1 MKNIKIIC
9 VSLILLMLSG
19 VGVMAVTTQR
29 ESVKITLANGYEMTV
44 LTSKTKVAEILADNG
59 IILTEEEKVNP
70 GLEENLTEGK
80 NISITSKSA
89 QEIQVA
95 KISEEGVQV
104 SIDDLLKNYAPITEK
119 ILVEQVAIPFETVT
133 KDSSNGSED
142 TKNKVLQQGED
153 GIKEVT
159 YKVKY
164 QNSAEIE
171 RTVLSEKVIK
181 EPVNKIVQV
190 QKKAT
195 TRATTTSRASTET
208 TTSTTASAGKS
219 IGVYKITGYCS
230 CSKCCGKA
238 TGRTASGTIATA
250 GRTVAASSA
259 LPYGTKVNINGHT
272 YTVEDRGG
280 AIKGNK
286 IDIYFSSH
294 AQALA
299 WGVKYLP
306 VEVIK

>member
-1 MKNIKIIC
+1 MKKIKIIC

-19 VGVMAVTTQR
+19 VGVLAVTTQR
-29 ESVKITLANGYEMTV
+29 KSVKISLANGYEMTV
-44 LTSKTKVAEILADNG
+44 LTSKTKVSEILSENG
-59 IILTEEEKVNP
+59 IILTEDEKVIP
-70 GLEENLTEGK
+70 GLDEDVIEGK
-80 NISITSKSA
+80 TIEITNKST
-89 QEIQVA
+89 QEVQVA
-95 KISEEGVQV
+95 KISEEGANA
-104 SIDDLLKNYAPITEK
+104 SLDDLLKNYAPITEK
-119 ILVEQVAIPFETVT
+119 IIVEQVAIPFETIT
-133 KDSSNGSED
+133 KNSSNGSEE

-164 QNSAEIE
+164 QNDAEIE
-171 RTVLSEKVIK
+171 RKVLSEVVVK

-195 TRATTTSRASTET
+195 SRAI
-208 TTSTTASAGKS
+208 TTARESSAESSNATASSGRS
-219 IGVYKITGYCS
+219 VGVYKITGYCA

-238 TGRTASGTIATA
+238 TGRTSSGTIATA
-250 GRTVAASSA
+250 GRTIAASSA

-286 IDIYFSSH
+286 IDIFFSSH

-306 VEVIK
+306 VEIVN

>member
-1 MKNIKIIC
+1 MKNVKIIC
-9 VSLILLMLSG
+9 VSLILLLLSG

-29 ESVKITLANGYEMTV
+29 NNVKISLANGYEMTV
-44 LTSKTKVAEILADNG
+44 LTSKTKVSDILAENG
-59 IILTEEEKVNP
+59 IIIAEDEKVTP
-70 GLEENLTEGK
+70 SIDEELTEGK
-80 NISITSKSA
+80 TISITNKSEKEV
-89 QEIQVA
+89 QIA
-95 KISEEGVQV
+95 KISEEGIEV
-104 SIDDLLKNYAPITEK
+104 SLDDLLKNYSPITEK
-119 ILVEQVAIPFETVT
+119 IVVEQVAIPFETIT
-133 KDSSNGSED
+133 KDSSDGSED
-142 TKNKVLQQGED
+142 TKNKVLQQGID

-164 QNSAEIE
+164 QNNKEIE
-171 RTVLSEKVIK
+171 RTVLSEVIIK
-181 EPVNKIVQV
+181 EPVNKIVKV

-195 TRATTTSRASTET
+195 SRATTVARNT
-208 TTSTTASAGKS
+208 TTEATHNATPGKS

-230 CSKCCGKA
+230 CARCCGKA

-250 GRTVAASSA
+250 GRTVAASAA

-306 VEVIK
+306 VEVVN

>member
-29 ESVKITLANGYEMTV
+29 NNVKITLSNGYEMTV
-44 LTSKTKVAEILADNG
+44 LTDKTRVADILNENG
-59 IILTEEEKVNP
+59 IIVAEDEKVTPSEDEELTENK
-70 GLEENLTEGK
+70 T
-80 NISITSKSA
+80 IAITSKSA
-89 QEIQVA
+89 QEVQVA
-95 KISEEGVQV
+95 KISEQGNEV
-104 SIDDLLKNYAPITEK
+104 SIEELLKNYSPITEK
-119 ILVEQVAIPFETVT
+119 IVVEQVAIPFETIT

-159 YKVKY
+159 YKIKY
-164 QNSAEIE
+164 QNDTEIE
-171 RTVLSEKVIK
+171 RTVISETVIK
-181 EPVNKIVQV
+181 EPVDKIVQV
-190 QKKAT
+190 KKNT
-195 TRATTTSRASTET
+195 TSRATTTSRANASTNTET
-208 TTSTTASAGKS
+208 TAKAGKS
-219 IGVYKITGYCS
+219 AGVYKITGYCS
-230 CSKCCGKA
+230 CSKCCGKS
-238 TGRTASGTIATA
+238 TGRTSSGTIATA
-250 GRTVAASSA
+250 GRTIAASAA

-306 VEVIK
+306 VEIVN

>member
-1 MKNIKIIC
+1 MKNVKIIC
-9 VSLILLMLSG
+9 VCLILLMLSG

-29 ESVKITLANGYEMTV
+29 ESVKISLANGYEMTV
-44 LTSKTKVAEILADNG
+44 LTSKTKVSEVLAENG
-59 IILTEEEKVNP
+59 IILTEDEKVTP
-70 GLEENLTEGK
+70 SLEEELTENK
-80 NISITSKSA
+80 TISITSKSV
-89 QEIQVA
+89 QEVQVA
-95 KISEEGVQV
+95 KISEEGTQV

-119 ILVEQVAIPFETVT
+119 IVVEQVAIPFETIT
-133 KDSSNGSED
+133 KDSSNGSEES
-142 TKNKVLQQGED
+142 KNKVLQQGED

-164 QNSAEIE
+164 QNNAEIE
-171 RTVLSEKVIK
+171 RTVLSEKIIK

-190 QKKAT
+190 QKK
-195 TRATTTSRASTET
+195 TTSRATTMSRATTETATET
-208 TTSTTASAGKS
+208 TTAGKS
-219 IGVYKITGYCS
+219 IGVYKVTGYCS

-306 VEVIK
+306 VEVVK

>member
-1 MKNIKIIC
+1 MKNVKIIC

-29 ESVKITLANGYEMTV
+29 SNVKITLANGYEMTV
-44 LTSKTKVAEILADNG
+44 LTSKTKVSDILAENG
-59 IILTEEEKVNP
+59 IILAEDEKATPSV
-70 GLEENLTEGK
+70 EDELTEGK
-80 NISITSKSA
+80 TISITSKSTK
-89 QEIQVA
+89 EIQVA
-95 KISEEGVQV
+95 KISEEGIKV
-104 SIDDLLKNYAPITEK
+104 SLDDLLKNYAPITEK
-119 ILVEQVAIPFETVT
+119 IIVEQVAIPFQTIT
-133 KDSSNGSED
+133 KDASNDGTD
-142 TKNKVLQQGED
+142 TKNKVIQQGED

-164 QNSAEIE
+164 QNNEEIE
-171 RTVLSEKVIK
+171 RVVLSENIIK
-181 EPVNKIVQV
+181 QPVDKIIQV
-190 QKKAT
+190 KKKT
-195 TRATTTSRASTET
+195 TSRATTTSRAAT
-208 TTSTTASAGKS
+208 TTENTTNASSGKS

-230 CSKCCGKA
+230 CAKCCGKA
-238 TGRTASGTIATA
+238 TGRTASGTVATA
-250 GRTVAASSA
+250 GRTVAASGA

-306 VEVIK
+306 VEIVN

>member
-1 MKNIKIIC
+1 MKNVKIIC

-29 ESVKITLANGYEMTV
+29 SNVKISLANGYEMTV
-44 LTSKTKVAEILADNG
+44 LTSKTKVSDILAENG
-59 IILTEEEKVNP
+59 IIVAEDEKVIPSLEEELN
-70 GLEENLTEGK
+70 EK
-80 NISITSKSA
+80 NTISITSKSA
-89 QEIQVA
+89 QEVQVA
-95 KISEEGVQV
+95 KISEEGTKV
-104 SIDDLLKNYAPITEK
+104 SIDELLKNYSPITEK
-119 ILVEQVAIPFETVT
+119 IVVEQVAIPFETIT
-133 KDSSNGSED
+133 KNASDDSTD
-142 TKNKVLQQGED
+142 TKNKVIRQGED

-164 QNSAEIE
+164 QNGTEIE
-171 RTVLSEKVIK
+171 KTVLSEKVIK
-181 EPVNKIVQV
+181 EPVSKIVQV
-190 QKKAT
+190 QKKVT
-195 TRATTTSRASTET
+195 SRATTTSRSTEET
-208 TTSTTASAGKS
+208 TTEATSGKS

-230 CSKCCGKA
+230 CAKCCGKT

-250 GRTVAASSA
+250 GRTVAASAA

-306 VEVIK
+306 VEIVE

>member
-1 MKNIKIIC
+1 MKNVKIIC
-9 VSLILLMLSG
+9 VCLILLMLSG

-44 LTSKTKVAEILADNG
+44 LTSKTKVSEILEENG

-70 GLEENLTEGK
+70 NLDEDLTDGK
-80 NISITSKSA
+80 SISITSKSV

-119 ILVEQVAIPFETVT
+119 IIVEQVAIPFETVT
-133 KDSSNGSED
+133 KDSSNGSEE

-164 QNSAEIE
+164 QNDIEIE
-171 RTVLSEKVIK
+171 KTVLSEVVIK
-181 EPVNKIVQV
+181 EPVDKIVQV

-195 TRATTTSRASTET
+195 SRATTTSRATADT
-208 TTSTTASAGKS
+208 ATTSTKAGKS
-219 IGVYKITGYCS
+219 VGVYKITGYCS

-250 GRTVAASSA
+250 GRTVAASAA

-306 VEVIK
+306 VEVVE

>member
-1 MKNIKIIC
+1 MRNVKIIC

-29 ESVKITLANGYEMTV
+29 SNVKISLANGYEMTV
-44 LTSKTKVAEILADNG
+44 LTSKTKVSEILAENG
-59 IILTEEEKVNP
+59 IMLAEDEKVSPSEEEELTENK
-70 GLEENLTEGK
+70 T
-80 NISITSKSA
+80 ITITSKSV
-89 QEIQVA
+89 QEVQVA
-95 KISEEGVQV
+95 KISQEGTQI
-104 SIDDLLKNYAPITEK
+104 SIDELLKNYSPITEK
-119 ILVEQVAIPFETVT
+119 IVVEQVAIPFETIT
-133 KDSSNGSED
+133 KDSSNNAED
-142 TKNKVLQQGED
+142 TKNKVVQQGED

-164 QNSAEIE
+164 QNDTEIE
-171 RTVLSEKVIK
+171 RTVLSEVVIK
-181 EPVNKIVQV
+181 EPVDKIVQV

-195 TRATTTSRASTET
+195 SRATTTSRSTT
-208 TTSTTASAGKS
+208 DTSTTSGAAGKS
-219 IGVYKITGYCS
+219 IGVYKVTGYCS

-238 TGRTASGTIATA
+238 TGRTASGTVATA
-250 GRTVAASSA
+250 GRTVAASAA

-306 VEVIK
+306 VEVVE

>member
-1 MKNIKIIC
+1 MKNVKIIC
-9 VSLILLMLSG
+9 VCLILLMLSG

-29 ESVKITLANGYEMTV
+29 NNVKITLANGYEMTV
-44 LTSKTKVAEILADNG
+44 LTSKTKVSDILAENG
-59 IILTEEEKVNP
+59 IILTEEEKTTP
-70 GLEENLTEGK
+70 GLEDELTEGK
-80 NISITSKSA
+80 TIAITNKSV
-89 QEIQVA
+89 QEVQVA
-95 KISEEGVQV
+95 KISEEGIQV
-104 SIDDLLKNYAPITEK
+104 SLEDLLKNYSPITEK
-119 ILVEQVAIPFETVT
+119 IVVEQVAIPFETIT
-133 KDSSNGSED
+133 KDASDGSTD
-142 TKNKVLQQGED
+142 TKNKVIKQGED
-153 GIKEVT
+153 GLKEVT

-164 QNSAEIE
+164 QNNTEIE
-171 RTVLSEKVIK
+171 KTVLSEKIIK
-181 EPVNKIVQV
+181 EPVDKIVQV

-195 TRATTTSRASTET
+195 SRGTTTSRATTTEET
-208 TTSTTASAGKS
+208 TDATSGKS

-238 TGRTASGTIATA
+238 TGRTASGTVATA
-250 GRTVAASSA
+250 GRTVAASAA

-306 VEVIK
+306 VEIVE

>member
-1 MKNIKIIC
+1 MKKIKIIC

-29 ESVKITLANGYEMTV
+29 KSVKIILTNGYEMTV
-44 LTSKTKVAEILADNG
+44 LTSKTKVSEILAENG
-59 IILTEEEKVNP
+59 VILTEEEKVTP
-70 GLEENLTEGK
+70 GLDEDIIEGHA
-80 NISITSKSA
+80 ISITNKSA
-89 QEIQVA
+89 QEVQVA
-95 KISEEGVQV
+95 KISEEGAQA
-104 SIDDLLKNYAPITEK
+104 SLDDLLKNYAPITEK
-119 ILVEQVAIPFETVT
+119 IIVEQVAIPFETIT
-133 KDSSNGSED
+133 KDSSNGSEE

-164 QNSAEIE
+164 QNDAEIE
-171 RTVLSEKVIK
+171 RKLLSEVVIK
-181 EPVNKIVQV
+181 EPVSKIVQV

-195 TRATTTSRASTET
+195 SRAST
-208 TTSTTASAGKS
+208 TSREATAESSSTASAGKS

-230 CSKCCGKA
+230 CAKCCGKA
-238 TGRTASGTIATA
+238 TGRTASGTVATA
-250 GRTVAASSA
+250 GRTVAASAA

-306 VEVIK
+306 VEIVN

>member
-1 MKNIKIIC
+1 MKNVKIIC

-29 ESVKITLANGYEMTV
+29 ENVKITLANGYEMTV
-44 LTSKTKVAEILADNG
+44 LTSKTKVSDILADNG
-59 IILTEEEKVNP
+59 IILSEDEKVAP
-70 GLEENLTEGK
+70 GLEEEITEGK
-80 NISITSKSA
+80 TIAITSKSV

-119 ILVEQVAIPFETVT
+119 IIVEQVVIPFETVT
-133 KDSSNGSED
+133 KDSSSGSEE

-164 QNSAEIE
+164 QNDSEIE
-171 RTVLSEKVIK
+171 RTVISENIIK

-195 TRATTTSRASTET
+195 SRATTTSRTTET
-208 TTSTTASAGKS
+208 AQTAASVRSA
-219 IGVYKITGYCS
+219 GVYKITGYCS

-238 TGRTASGTIATA
+238 TGRTSSGTIATA

-306 VEVIK
+306 VEIVE